1 MRLVLQL
8 LNLPLQ
14 LLELHFLERR
24 ELSVQLVDALA
35 VEAELLVPHL
45 DLSVAHGFLLRD
57 GGALALLLGAADGL
71 RCR

>member
-14 LLELHFLERR
+14 LLELHFLERC

-45 DLSVAHGFLLRD
+45 HLSVAHGFLLRD

-71 RCR
+71 RRR